1 MDQPKIVLHHL
12 IVQEAHWKIK
22 LLEHWSILSKHI
34 INAPVVLVK
43 ISDHSL
49 LLGVTHS
56 IWAQEVS
63 MCIPTIKKVINN
75 FLGSEVIHTIF
86 IKVIMPPINQSSMK
100 PTQSLQSKPEKHYAL
115 STDEQQCLTQIDDIQ
130 LQKNIE
136 QFLMRCKRHAKES

>member
-1 MDQPKIVLHHL
+1 MDQLKIVLHHL
-12 IVQEAHWKIK
+12 IVQEAQWKIK
-22 LLEHWSILSKHI
+22 LLEHWPVLSKHI

-63 MCIPTIKKVINN
+63 MCIPTIKKVIND
-75 FLGSEVIHTIF
+75 FLGSEAIQTIF
-86 IKVIMPPINQSSMK
+86 IKVIMPPISLSPSK
-100 PTQSLQSKPEKHYAL
+100 PTQLLQSKPEKHYAL
-115 STDEQQCLTQIDDIQ
+115 STDEQQCLTKIDDTQ

-136 QFLMRCKRHAKES
+136 QFLTRCKRHAKGG